1 MAFELM
7 TCHWDGYTANKNN
20 YRIYFDAK
28 DGRAQFLPH
37 GMDQMFGD
45 PDFPILEYPQ
55 TIVAGKVMESPEWR
69 ARYKAR
75 VRELLPLFDRQRLHG
90 KLDSAMAR
98 LRPVIHRL
106 SEDHEM
112 AFMDQVRELKERIAA
127 RDPALHVLLDR
138 GDPMPLAFDDNHEA
152 EIADW
157 FGAHQTDDALL
168 DMVESDSE
176 RSYLIEVGESGDCVA
191 SWRSRVLLAQGRYRV
206 ELILK
211 TEEVVPRTD
220 EHGVGAGVRISG
232 ERRDNQLTGDSNW
245 QAVSYDFE
253 VGDAVRLVELVVEL
267 RAAKGRMWF
276 RPPARLLHIAD
287 TPGERP

>member
-1 MAFELM
+1 
-7 TCHWDGYTANKNN
+7 
-20 YRIYFDAK
+20 
-28 DGRAQFLPH
+28 
-37 GMDQMFGD
+37 
-45 PDFPILEYPQ
+45 
-55 TIVAGKVMESPEWR
+55 
-69 ARYKAR
+69 
-75 VRELLPLFDRQRLHG
+75 
-90 KLDSAMAR
+90 
-98 LRPVIHRL
+98 
-106 SEDHEM
+106 
-112 AFMDQVRELKERIAA
+112 
-127 RDPALHVLLDR
+127 
-138 GDPMPLAFDDNHEA
+138 
-152 EIADW
+152 
-157 FGAHQTDDALL
+157 
-168 DMVESDSE
+168 
-176 RSYLIEVGESGDCVA
+176 
-191 SWRSRVLLAQGRYRV
+191 LLAQGRYRV